1 MGHARL
7 LVGLRESEDQ
17 KKIRDLIIKKGLS
30 VRQLEE
36 LLKKQRTSQHPKKRS
51 VEKEHYFQSLADNL
65 KRSLG
70 TKVEIKKHGRKGS
83 INIYFY
89 SDEELDR
96 LLDILT

>member
-1 MGHARL
+1 M
-7 LVGLRESEDQ
+7 
-17 KKIRDLIIKKGLS
+17 IKKALS

-36 LLKKQRTSQHPKKRS
+36 LLKNRRTPRHSKKRS
-51 VEKEHYFQSLADNL
+51 VEIEHYFQSVADNL

-70 TKVEIKKHGRKGS
+70 TKVEIKKRGRKGS

-96 LLDILT
+96 LLEILT